1 MSAAYSQETFVSDL
15 NFKFEVFQKMCA
27 CNTHIQLNIS
37 KSITPLPDLCQESK
51 LKTLEVML

>member
-1 MSAAYSQETFVSDL
+1 MSAAYSQETFVSD
-15 NFKFEVFQKMCA
+15 FKFEVFQKMCA